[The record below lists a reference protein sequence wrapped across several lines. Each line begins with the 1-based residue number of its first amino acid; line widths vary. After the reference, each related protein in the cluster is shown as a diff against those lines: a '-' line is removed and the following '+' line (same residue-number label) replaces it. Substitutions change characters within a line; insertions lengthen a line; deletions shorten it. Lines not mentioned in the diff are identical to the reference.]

1 MHRAILQKNG
11 LHSTP
16 VQEVETPNSLHSWR
30 GPQALYLLL
39 KLCGEWNLFSS
50 PDCHA
55 YHMCCFQRCSVSD
68 MDSDQPLKLSRRL
81 LAVQP
86 VLWFPCSGRTKD
98 RVDWGKA
105 PSADEHSLPFLK
117 ILYLCGL
124 ELQPGS
130 QTIDVGRKSTGHQPL
145 CTCTHCQAWFSLA
158 VYMTKPTNL
167 CTQWLSVTL
176 PSKWHFYL
184 VWFTYF
190 QKWNSNSWLSSN
202 SYKYIF

>member
-1 MHRAILQKNG
+1 MHRAILQKKWITQHSCARGGNPKQPPQLEGPSGPVSAFEAMWRVKPVFKPG
-11 LHSTP
+11 LSCLSYVLFP
-16 VQEVETPNSLHSWR
+16 KMFSVRYGFRPASGAEPKAACSSASL
-30 GPQALYLLL
+30 
-39 KLCGEWNLFSS
+39 
-50 PDCHA
+50 
-55 YHMCCFQRCSVSD
+55 V
-68 MDSDQPLKLSRRL
+68 
-81 LAVQP
+81 V
-86 VLWFPCSGRTKD
+86 PCSGRTKD
-98 RVDWGKA
+98 RVHWGKA

-117 ILYLCGL
+117 ILYLFGL

-184 VWFTYF
+184 VWFAYF
-190 QKWNSNSWLSSN
+190 
-202 SYKYIF
+202 

>member
-50 PDCHA
+50 LDCHA

-68 MDSDQPLKLSRRL
+68 MDSDQPLELSRRL

-86 VLWFPCSGRTKD
+86 VLWFHVLGGQKTGWTEVKHPQQMSTACLFLRFCIC
-98 RVDWGKA
+98 VDWSCSQGHRQLMLVGKVQVTSLYA
-105 PSADEHSLPFLK
+105 HALNVKLDFLWQCTWQNPQTYVHSGWAWPFPASD
-117 ILYLCGL
+117 I
-124 ELQPGS
+124 
-130 QTIDVGRKSTGHQPL
+130 ST
-145 CTCTHCQAWFSLA
+145 
-158 VYMTKPTNL
+158 
-167 CTQWLSVTL
+167 
-176 PSKWHFYL
+176 
-184 VWFTYF
+184 
-190 QKWNSNSWLSSN
+190 
-202 SYKYIF
+202 